1 MYSYWIV
8 ETHCDKIPLAVVGY
22 KNHQSI
28 KKQILT
34 HFPDTI
40 NITYIHEES
49 SNEIRIRSHIQN
61 LIQERDQETK
71 QNIIDSIN
79 DDIEYYENQIRVMV
93 DSE

>member
-1 MYSYWIV
+1 M
-8 ETHCDKIPLAVVGY
+8 
-22 KNHQSI
+22 KNHQM
-28 KKQILT
+28 KFELDQLY
-34 HFPDTI
+34 
-40 NITYIHEES
+40 N
-49 SNEIRIRSHIQN
+49 HIQN